1 MFSGI
6 DISIFVIICLILFCK
21 RKWKQALQ
29 SV

>member
-1 MFSGI
+1 MFSGGV
-6 DISIFVIICLILFCK
+6 ISIFGNIYLILFCK